1 MKSNLHFYKWLV
13 AVIVLVCSTL
23 TMSAQTK
30 VTSFGQLKAG
40 CVIKIYPKGKYGIS
54 HYYES
59 EYALACSGDEQPLTS
74 YEKAGSG
81 DEWTLEDAGDGFC
94 YIKNDKGCFWA
105 YQGSSSSESLKCTTD
120 KSSAVRISLTWDSKY
135 NGLCFWNEKDGK
147 GLNNLY
153 EYYYRY
159 NWWSDP
165 NDYSIDAN
173 TTFDIVL
180 LKEGNGYNFSG
191 DESIEIILNG
201 IKYRLNIDKTA
212 EVLANDYSGDI
223 IIPEN
228 VTYNDV
234 TYRITSL
241 ENGCFND
248 CSYLTSISLPDGIT
262 SLGKNCFYDC
272 SSLTTI
278 ELPDGITSIGP
289 NCFYGC
295 SSLKSI
301 KLPTGL
307 TSMGYECF
315 SGCSS
320 LTSISLPVGLTSLK
334 RECFN
339 GCSSLKS
346 IELPDGLT
354 SIEHDCFN
362 GCSSLKSI
370 ELPDG
375 LTSIEHDCFAG
386 CSSLKS
392 IKLPAGLTS
401 MGYDC
406 FYGCSSL
413 KNIELQAGLTSL
425 EGGCFYG
432 CSSLK
437 SIKLPDGITSL
448 GYDCFGGCSSLTTIE
463 LPAGLTSL
471 GDDCFVNCSSLTSML
486 CFAVEPPIC
495 YTNVVDKT
503 TRLYVPKESIEKYEQ
518 KAAWNCAKGIYPLY
532 PTDSISL
539 PKEVSVILAK
549 PTKIEYTILPENVG
563 TKELKWSS
571 EDPEVATV
579 DENGVVTGMKL
590 GETVITATATDDSIV
605 SATCKVTVMPSTAI
619 NGITD
624 GNIKLTVENRCLKVE
639 GLADNDIIKI
649 SDYAGS
655 TVYRGT
661 EHKIYLNASGVYIVE
676 VKGTT
681 LKIHVK

>member
-13 AVIVLVCSTL
+13 AVIVIVCSTL

-40 CVIKIYPKGKYGIS
+40 CVIKIYPKGSYGIS

-262 SLGKNCFYDC
+262 SLGKNCF
-272 SSLTTI
+272 
-278 ELPDGITSIGP
+278 
-289 NCFYGC
+289 N
-295 SSLKSI
+295 
-301 KLPTGL
+301 
-307 TSMGYECF
+307 
-315 SGCSS
+315 GCSS
-320 LTSISLPVGLTSLK
+320 LT
-334 RECFN
+334 
-339 GCSSLKS
+339 
-346 IELPDGLT
+346 
-354 SIEHDCFN
+354 
-362 GCSSLKSI
+362 
-370 ELPDG
+370 
-375 LTSIEHDCFAG
+375 
-386 CSSLKS
+386 
-392 IKLPAGLTS
+392 
-401 MGYDC
+401 
-406 FYGCSSL
+406 
-413 KNIELQAGLTSL
+413 NIELQAGLTSL

-471 GDDCFVNCSSLTSML
+471 GDDCFRGCSSLTSML

-518 KAAWNCAKGIYPLY
+518 KVAWNGAKGIYPLY

-549 PTKIEYTILPENVG
+549 PTKIEYTILPENAG

-619 NGITD
+619 NGITI
-624 GNIKLTVENRCLKVE
+624 GNIKMTVENRCLKVE

-661 EHKIYLNASGVYIVE
+661 EHNIYLNASGVYIVE

>member
-13 AVIVLVCSTL
+13 AVIVIVCSTL

-40 CVIKIYPKGKYGIS
+40 CVIKIYPKGSYGIS

-248 CSYLTSISLPDGIT
+248 CSYLTCISLPDGIT
-262 SLGKNCFYDC
+262 SLGKNCFYSCDKLT
-272 SSLTTI
+272 SISLPEGLTSLGNECFAYCYELTSI
-278 ELPDGITSIGP
+278 SLPDGITSLG
-289 NCFYGC
+289 N
-295 SSLKSI
+295 
-301 KLPTGL
+301 
-307 TSMGYECF
+307 ECF
-315 SGCSS
+315 A
-320 LTSISLPVGLTSLK
+320 
-334 RECFN
+334 R
-339 GCSSLKS
+339 
-346 IELPDGLT
+346 
-354 SIEHDCFN
+354 
-362 GCSSLKSI
+362 
-370 ELPDG
+370 
-375 LTSIEHDCFAG
+375 
-386 CSSLKS
+386 
-392 IKLPAGLTS
+392 
-401 MGYDC
+401 
-406 FYGCSSL
+406 
-413 KNIELQAGLTSL
+413 
-425 EGGCFYG
+425 

-518 KAAWNCAKGIYPLY
+518 KVAWNGAKGIYPLY

-549 PTKIEYTILPENVG
+549 PTKIEYTILPENAG

-619 NGITD
+619 NGITI
-624 GNIKLTVENRCLKVE
+624 GNIKMTVGNRCLKVE

-661 EHKIYLNASGVYIVE
+661 EHNIYLNASGVYIVE

>member
-23 TMSAQTK
+23 TMSAQTI
-30 VTSFGQLKAG
+30 VTSLGQLKAG
-40 CVIKIYPKGKYGIS
+40 CVIKIYPKGSYGIS

-81 DEWTLEDAGDGFC
+81 DEWTMEDAGDGFC
-94 YIKNDKGCFWA
+94 YIKNDKGCFWT

-120 KSSAVRISLTWDSKY
+120 KSSAVRIALTWDSAY

-165 NDYSIDAN
+165 KDYSIDAN

-180 LKEGNGYNFSG
+180 LKEGNGNGFSG
-191 DESIEIILNG
+191 DKSREIILNG
-201 IKYRLNIDKTA
+201 IKYRLNVSKTA

-248 CSYLTSISLPDGIT
+248 CSYLKSISLPDGIT
-262 SLGKNCFYDC
+262 SLGKNCFYSCD
-272 SSLTTI
+272 
-278 ELPDGITSIGP
+278 
-289 NCFYGC
+289 N
-295 SSLKSI
+295 
-301 KLPTGL
+301 
-307 TSMGYECF
+307 
-315 SGCSS
+315 
-320 LTSISLPVGLTSLK
+320 LTSISLPEGLTSLGDN
-334 RECFN
+334 CFAY
-339 GCSSLKS
+339 CY
-346 IELPDGLT
+346 ELT
-354 SIEHDCFN
+354 SI
-362 GCSSLKSI
+362 S
-370 ELPDG
+370 
-375 LTSIEHDCFAG
+375 
-386 CSSLKS
+386 
-392 IKLPAGLTS
+392 
-401 MGYDC
+401 
-406 FYGCSSL
+406 
-413 KNIELQAGLTSL
+413 
-425 EGGCFYG
+425 
-432 CSSLK
+432 
-437 SIKLPDGITSL
+437 LPDGITSL
-448 GYDCFGGCSSLTTIE
+448 GNE
-463 LPAGLTSL
+463 
-471 GDDCFVNCSSLTSML
+471 CFVNCSSLTSML

-518 KAAWNCAKGIYPLY
+518 KVAWNGAKGIYPLY

-549 PTKIEYTILPENVG
+549 PTKIEYTILPENAG

-619 NGITD
+619 NGITI
-624 GNIKLTVENRCLKVE
+624 GNIKMTVENRCLKVE

-661 EHKIYLNASGVYIVE
+661 EHNIYLNASGVYIVE

>member
-1 MKSNLHFYKWLV
+1 M
-13 AVIVLVCSTL
+13 
-23 TMSAQTK
+23 
-30 VTSFGQLKAG
+30 
-40 CVIKIYPKGKYGIS
+40 
-54 HYYES
+54 
-59 EYALACSGDEQPLTS
+59 
-74 YEKAGSG
+74 
-81 DEWTLEDAGDGFC
+81 
-94 YIKNDKGCFWA
+94 
-105 YQGSSSSESLKCTTD
+105 
-120 KSSAVRISLTWDSKY
+120 
-135 NGLCFWNEKDGK
+135 
-147 GLNNLY
+147 
-153 EYYYRY
+153 
-159 NWWSDP
+159 
-165 NDYSIDAN
+165 
-173 TTFDIVL
+173 
-180 LKEGNGYNFSG
+180 
-191 DESIEIILNG
+191 
-201 IKYRLNIDKTA
+201 
-212 EVLANDYSGDI
+212 
-223 IIPEN
+223 
-228 VTYNDV
+228 
-234 TYRITSL
+234 
-241 ENGCFND
+241 
-248 CSYLTSISLPDGIT
+248 
-262 SLGKNCFYDC
+262 
-272 SSLTTI
+272 TTI

-320 LTSISLPVGLTSLK
+320 LKSISLPVGLTSLK

-339 GCSSLKS
+339 GCSSL
-346 IELPDGLT
+346 T
-354 SIEHDCFN
+354 SID
-362 GCSSLKSI
+362 
-370 ELPDG
+370 LPDG
-375 LTSIEHDCFAG
+375 LTSIEHDCFAD

-401 MGYDC
+401 MGYEC

-413 KNIELQAGLTSL
+413 TNIELQAGLTSL

-518 KAAWNCAKGIYPLY
+518 KAAWNGAKGIYPLY

-539 PKEVSVILAK
+539 PKEVSIILAK
-549 PTKIEYTILPENVG
+549 PTKIEYTILPENAG

-619 NGITD
+619 NGITI
-624 GNIKLTVENRCLKVE
+624 GNIKLTVENRCLKFE

-661 EHKIYLNASGVYIVE
+661 EHNIYLNASGVYIVE

>member
-1 MKSNLHFYKWLV
+1 MKSNLHFYKWLI
-13 AVIVLVCSTL
+13 AVIVLICTTTTV
-23 TMSAQTK
+23 SAQTK

-120 KSSAVRISLTWDSKY
+120 KSSAVRIALTWDSKY

-262 SLGKNCFYDC
+262 SLGKNCFYSCDKLT
-272 SSLTTI
+272 SISLPEGLTSLGDNCFAYCYELTSI
-278 ELPDGITSIGP
+278 SLPDGITSLG
-289 NCFYGC
+289 N
-295 SSLKSI
+295 
-301 KLPTGL
+301 
-307 TSMGYECF
+307 ECF
-315 SGCSS
+315 SGC
-320 LTSISLPVGLTSLK
+320 I
-334 RECFN
+334 
-339 GCSSLKS
+339 
-346 IELPDGLT
+346 
-354 SIEHDCFN
+354 
-362 GCSSLKSI
+362 
-370 ELPDG
+370 
-375 LTSIEHDCFAG
+375 
-386 CSSLKS
+386 SLKS

-413 KNIELQAGLTSL
+413 TNIELQAGLTSL

-448 GYDCFGGCSSLTTIE
+448 GYDCFGGCSSLESIK
-463 LPAGLTSL
+463 LPASLTL
-471 GDDCFVNCSSLTSML
+471 LEEECFIDCSSLTSML

-518 KAAWNCAKGIYPLY
+518 KAAWNGAKGIYPLY

-549 PTKIEYTILPENVG
+549 PTKIEYTILPENAG

-619 NGITD
+619 NGITI

-661 EHKIYLNASGVYIVE
+661 EHNIYLNASGVYIVE

>member
-354 SIEHDCFN
+354 SIEHDCF
-362 GCSSLKSI
+362 
-370 ELPDG
+370 
-375 LTSIEHDCFAG
+375 AG

>member
-1 MKSNLHFYKWLV
+1 M
-13 AVIVLVCSTL
+13 
-23 TMSAQTK
+23 
-30 VTSFGQLKAG
+30 
-40 CVIKIYPKGKYGIS
+40 
-54 HYYES
+54 
-59 EYALACSGDEQPLTS
+59 
-74 YEKAGSG
+74 
-81 DEWTLEDAGDGFC
+81 
-94 YIKNDKGCFWA
+94 
-105 YQGSSSSESLKCTTD
+105 
-120 KSSAVRISLTWDSKY
+120 RIALTWDSKY

-262 SLGKNCFYDC
+262 SLGKNCFYSCD
-272 SSLTTI
+272 
-278 ELPDGITSIGP
+278 
-289 NCFYGC
+289 
-295 SSLKSI
+295 K
-301 KLPTGL
+301 
-307 TSMGYECF
+307 
-315 SGCSS
+315 
-320 LTSISLPVGLTSLK
+320 LTSISLPEGLTSLGN
-334 RECFN
+334 ECFR
-339 GCSSLKS
+339 GCSNLTNIS
-346 IELPDGLT
+346 LPDGLT
-354 SIEHDCFN
+354 SLNLGCFESC
-362 GCSSLKSI
+362 CS
-370 ELPDG
+370 
-375 LTSIEHDCFAG
+375 LTSIN
-386 CSSLKS
+386 
-392 IKLPAGLTS
+392 LPAS
-401 MGYDC
+401 
-406 FYGCSSL
+406 
-413 KNIELQAGLTSL
+413 LTSL
-425 EGGCFYG
+425 SAGCFNY
-432 CSSLK
+432 
-437 SIKLPDGITSL
+437 
-448 GYDCFGGCSSLTTIE
+448 CSSLTTIE

-518 KAAWNCAKGIYPLY
+518 KAAWNGAKGIYPLY

-549 PTKIEYTILPENVG
+549 PTKIEYT
-563 TKELKWSS
+563 
-571 EDPEVATV
+571 
-579 DENGVVTGMKL
+579 
-590 GETVITATATDDSIV
+590 
-605 SATCKVTVMPSTAI
+605 
-619 NGITD
+619 
-624 GNIKLTVENRCLKVE
+624 IKLTVENRCLKVE

-661 EHKIYLNASGVYIVE
+661 EHNIYLNASGVYIVE